1 MSNPISTASLKK
13 LILKS
18 NDPKAKIE
26 LLLRT
31 LPYTIE
37 QEEKR
42 DTFYNAKV
50 VKGLTD
56 KLLMVRKLARQN
68 NIPTY
73 GLIG

>member
-1 MSNPISTASLKK
+1 MSNPISVSSLKK

-42 DTFYNAKV
+42 EEVNMNV
-50 VKGLTD
+50 IKGLTD

-68 NIPTY
+68 SIPTY